1 MTTALKVKTSSL
13 PGSRLALEVGVP
25 ADRCKASYEAAVERL
40 SRSVRL
46 PGFRK
51 GRVPKPVLLQ
61 QIGPLR
67 VKASALE
74 DLVDSVLR
82 DAVEQE
88 KVEVLGQ
95 PSLSGNFEELLEKFD
110 PAKELVVTLEMDV
123 APTPTLK
130 STKGLSAE
138 AESVAYDPARV
149 DELLDQSRRQ
159 LATLVPVSDRA
170 AAMGDVAVVSFSGV
184 FSDDKSAI
192 EGGSANGLDVELEE
206 GRMISGFVEGVVGM
220 KPGDKKDVD
229 CQFPDDY
236 PEETCRGRKALF
248 SISLDEL
255 KGRELPELDDA
266 FAQQASDK
274 KTLSELR
281 EDLENRLK
289 QDAEQRQ
296 KNNRHEALLKALVD
310 QLEVEL
316 PESLIKEE
324 INSLLQ
330 ETAAQMAQQGMDVKK
345 LFTPETVQNLAQASR
360 GEATERLQRSLAL
373 KALAKAEGISVAD
386 KDLEAKIKEVS
397 AGFSDTN
404 KIDPQRLRDAVAED
418 LLRET
423 LLSWLEENAK
433 LTMVDPASEDKPA
446 KASKAKSS
454 KAKAEKE
461 PAAEG
466 QAKAKPAAK
475 TSKSKT
481 KAAEKLITPID

>member
-25 ADRCKASYEAAVERL
+25 AGRCKASYEAAVERL

-248 SISLDEL
+248 SITLDEL
-255 KGRELPELDDA
+255 KGRELPALDDA

-281 EDLENRLK
+281 EDLESRLK

-446 KASKAKSS
+446 KASKAKTS

-481 KAAEKLITPID
+481 KAAE

>member
-25 ADRCKASYEAAVERL
+25 AGRCKASYEAAVDKL

-123 APTPTLK
+123 APTPMLK

-236 PEETCRGRKALF
+236 PQETCRGRKALF

-255 KGRELPELDDA
+255 KGRELPALDDA

-316 PESLIKEE
+316 PESPIKEE

-386 KDLEAKIKEVS
+386 KDLDAKIKEVS

-404 KIDPQRLRDAVAED
+404 RIDPQRLRDAVAED

-423 LLSWLEENAK
+423 LLNWLEENAK
-433 LTMVDPASEDKPA
+433 LTMVEPAAEGKPA
-446 KASKAKSS
+446 KASKAKTT
-454 KAKAEKE
+454 KAKVEKE

-466 QAKAKPAAK
+466 KAKAKPAAK
-475 TSKSKT
+475 TSKAKT
-481 KAAEKLITPID
+481 KAAE

>member
-25 ADRCKASYEAAVERL
+25 AGRCKASYEAAVERL

-255 KGRELPELDDA
+255 KGRELPALDDA

-446 KASKAKSS
+446 KASKAKTS

-481 KAAEKLITPID
+481 KAAE

>member
-25 ADRCKASYEAAVERL
+25 AGRCKASYEAAMDKL

-51 GRVPKPVLLQ
+51 GKVPKPVLLQ

-74 DLVDSVLR
+74 ELVDSVLR
-82 DAVEQE
+82 DAVAQE

-170 AAMGDVAVVSFSGV
+170 AAMGDVAVVSFTGV

-220 KPGDKKDVD
+220 KTGDKKDVE

-236 PEETCRGRKALF
+236 PEEVCRGRKALF
-248 SISLDEL
+248 AITLDEL
-255 KGRELPELDDA
+255 KGRELPALDDA

-274 KTLSELR
+274 KTLNELR
-281 EDLENRLK
+281 EDLETRLK

-310 QLEVEL
+310 QLDVEL
-316 PESLIKEE
+316 PESMIKEE

-345 LFTPETVQNLAQASR
+345 LFTPETVQNLAEASR

-373 KALAKAEGISVAD
+373 KALAKAEDISVAD
-386 KDLEAKIKEVS
+386 QDLEAKIKEVS

-433 LTMVDPASEDKPA
+433 LTMVEAETEDKPV
-446 KASKAKSS
+446 KTTKS
-454 KAKAEKE
+454 
-461 PAAEG
+461 
-466 QAKAKPAAK
+466 KPAAK
-475 TSKSKT
+475 TSKAKADKEPASEAKTKEKPAAKASKSKA
-481 KAAEKLITPID
+481 KAAE

>member
-25 ADRCKASYEAAVERL
+25 AGRCKASYEAAVDKL

-236 PEETCRGRKALF
+236 PQETCRGRKALF

-255 KGRELPELDDA
+255 KGRELPALDDA

-386 KDLEAKIKEVS
+386 KDLDAKIKEVS

-423 LLSWLEENAK
+423 LLNWLEENAK
-433 LTMVDPASEDKPA
+433 LTMVEPAAEGKPA
-446 KASKAKSS
+446 KASKAKTA

-461 PAAEG
+461 PAAEAK
-466 QAKAKPAAK
+466 AKAKPAAK
-475 TSKSKT
+475 TSKAKT
-481 KAAEKLITPID
+481 KAAE

>member
-25 ADRCKASYEAAVERL
+25 AGRCKASYEAAVDRL

-82 DAVEQE
+82 DAIEQE

-95 PSLSGNFEELLEKFD
+95 PSLSSNFEELLEKFD
-110 PAKELVVTLEMDV
+110 PAKELVVSLEMDV

-248 SISLDEL
+248 SITLDEL
-255 KGRELPELDDA
+255 KGRELPALDDA

-433 LTMVDPASEDKPA
+433 LTMVEPAAEGIPA
-446 KASKAKSS
+446 KASKAKTS

-466 QAKAKPAAK
+466 KAKAKPAAK
-475 TSKSKT
+475 TSKAKT
-481 KAAEKLITPID
+481 KAAE

>member
-25 ADRCKASYEAAVERL
+25 AGRCKASYEAAVDRL

-255 KGRELPELDDA
+255 KGRELPALDDA

-281 EDLENRLK
+281 EDLESRLK

-433 LTMVDPASEDKPA
+433 LTMVEPASEDKPA

-454 KAKAEKE
+454 KTKAEKE

-475 TSKSKT
+475 TSKAKT
-481 KAAEKLITPID
+481 KAAE

>member
-25 ADRCKASYEAAVERL
+25 AGRCKASYEAAVDRL

-82 DAVEQE
+82 DAIEQE

-95 PSLSGNFEELLEKFD
+95 PSLSSNFEELLEKFD

-184 FSDDKSAI
+184 FGDDKSAI

-255 KGRELPELDDA
+255 KGRELPALDDA

-433 LTMVDPASEDKPA
+433 LTMVEPDAEGKPA
-446 KASKAKSS
+446 KASKAKTS

-466 QAKAKPAAK
+466 KTKAKPAAK
-475 TSKSKT
+475 TSKSKA
-481 KAAEKLITPID
+481 KADD

>member
-25 ADRCKASYEAAVERL
+25 AGRCKASYEAAVDRL

-82 DAVEQE
+82 DAIEQE

-95 PSLSGNFEELLEKFD
+95 PSLSSNFEELLEKFD

-255 KGRELPELDDA
+255 KGRELPALDDA

-386 KDLEAKIKEVS
+386 KDLDAKIKEVS

-433 LTMVDPASEDKPA
+433 LTMVEPAAEGKPA
-446 KASKAKSS
+446 KASKAKTS

-475 TSKSKT
+475 TSKAKT
-481 KAAEKLITPID
+481 KAAE

>member
-25 ADRCKASYEAAVERL
+25 AGRCKASYEAAVERL

-481 KAAEKLITPID
+481 KAAE

>member
-25 ADRCKASYEAAVERL
+25 AGRCTASYEAAVERL

-255 KGRELPELDDA
+255 KGRELPALDDA

-281 EDLENRLK
+281 EDLESRLK

-481 KAAEKLITPID
+481 KAAE

>member
-25 ADRCKASYEAAVERL
+25 AGRCKASYEAAVERL

-255 KGRELPELDDA
+255 KGRELPALDDA

-281 EDLENRLK
+281 EDLESRLK

-404 KIDPQRLRDAVAED
+404 KIDPQRRRDAVAED

-475 TSKSKT
+475 TSKAKT
-481 KAAEKLITPID
+481 KAAE

>member
-25 ADRCKASYEAAVERL
+25 AGRCKASYEAAVERL

-255 KGRELPELDDA
+255 KGRELPALDDA

-475 TSKSKT
+475 TSKAKT
-481 KAAEKLITPID
+481 KAAE

>member
-25 ADRCKASYEAAVERL
+25 AGRCKASYEAAVDRL

-82 DAVEQE
+82 DAIEQE

-95 PSLSGNFEELLEKFD
+95 PSLSSNFEELLEKFD
-110 PAKELVVTLEMDV
+110 PAKELVVSLEMDV

-255 KGRELPELDDA
+255 KGRELPALDDA

-433 LTMVDPASEDKPA
+433 LTMVEPAAEGKPA
-446 KASKAKSS
+446 KATKAKAKTS

-466 QAKAKPAAK
+466 KTKAKPAAK
-475 TSKSKT
+475 TSKSKA
-481 KAAEKLITPID
+481 KAAE

>member
-25 ADRCKASYEAAVERL
+25 AGRCKASYEAAVDRL

-82 DAVEQE
+82 DAIEQE

-95 PSLSGNFEELLEKFD
+95 PSLSSNFEELLEKFD

-184 FSDDKSAI
+184 FGDDKSAI

-255 KGRELPELDDA
+255 KGRELPALDDA

-433 LTMVDPASEDKPA
+433 LTMVEPDAEGKPA
-446 KASKAKSS
+446 KAS

-466 QAKAKPAAK
+466 KTKAKPAAK
-475 TSKSKT
+475 TSKSKA
-481 KAAEKLITPID
+481 KADD

>member
-1 MTTALKVKTSSL
+1 MTTTLKVKTSSL

-25 ADRCKASYEAAVERL
+25 AGRCKASYEAAVERL

-255 KGRELPELDDA
+255 KGRELPALDDA

-281 EDLENRLK
+281 EDLESRLK

-481 KAAEKLITPID
+481 KAAE

>member
-25 ADRCKASYEAAVERL
+25 AGRCKASYEAAVERL

-255 KGRELPELDDA
+255 KGRELPALDDA

-281 EDLENRLK
+281 EDLESRLR

-475 TSKSKT
+475 TSKAKT
-481 KAAEKLITPID
+481 KAAE

>member
-1 MTTALKVKTSSL
+1 
-13 PGSRLALEVGVP
+13 
-25 ADRCKASYEAAVERL
+25 
-40 SRSVRL
+40 
-46 PGFRK
+46 
-51 GRVPKPVLLQ
+51 VLLQ

-95 PSLSGNFEELLEKFD
+95 PSLSGNFEELLERFD
-110 PAKELVVTLEMDV
+110 PAKELVLTLEMDV

-248 SISLDEL
+248 SITLDEL
-255 KGRELPELDDA
+255 KGRELPALDDA

-281 EDLENRLK
+281 EDLESRLK

-433 LTMVDPASEDKPA
+433 LTMVEPASEDKPA

-475 TSKSKT
+475 TSKAKT
-481 KAAEKLITPID
+481 KAAE

>member
-1 MTTALKVKTSSL
+1 
-13 PGSRLALEVGVP
+13 
-25 ADRCKASYEAAVERL
+25 
-40 SRSVRL
+40 
-46 PGFRK
+46 
-51 GRVPKPVLLQ
+51 
-61 QIGPLR
+61 
-67 VKASALE
+67 
-74 DLVDSVLR
+74 
-82 DAVEQE
+82 
-88 KVEVLGQ
+88 
-95 PSLSGNFEELLEKFD
+95 
-110 PAKELVVTLEMDV
+110 
-123 APTPTLK
+123 
-130 STKGLSAE
+130 
-138 AESVAYDPARV
+138 
-149 DELLDQSRRQ
+149 
-159 LATLVPVSDRA
+159 
-170 AAMGDVAVVSFSGV
+170 
-184 FSDDKSAI
+184 
-192 EGGSANGLDVELEE
+192 
-206 GRMISGFVEGVVGM
+206 MISGFVEGVVGM

-248 SISLDEL
+248 SITLDEL
-255 KGRELPELDDA
+255 KGRELPALDDA

-281 EDLENRLK
+281 EDLESRLK

-373 KALAKAEGISVAD
+373 KALAKAEDISVAD

-404 KIDPQRLRDAVAED
+404 NIDPQRLRDAVAED

-433 LTMVDPASEDKPA
+433 LTMVEPASEDKPA

-475 TSKSKT
+475 TSKAKT
-481 KAAEKLITPID
+481 KAAE

>member
-25 ADRCKASYEAAVERL
+25 AGRCKASYEAAVERL

-248 SISLDEL
+248 SITLDEL
-255 KGRELPELDDA
+255 KGRELPALDDA

-281 EDLENRLK
+281 EDLESRLK

-433 LTMVDPASEDKPA
+433 LTMVEPASEDKPA

-454 KAKAEKE
+454 KTKAEKE

-475 TSKSKT
+475 TSKSKA
-481 KAAEKLITPID
+481 KAAE

>member
-25 ADRCKASYEAAVERL
+25 AGRCKASYEAAVERL

-255 KGRELPELDDA
+255 KGRELPALDDA

-281 EDLENRLK
+281 EDLESRLK

-330 ETAAQMAQQGMDVKK
+330 ETAAQMAQQGMDIKK
-345 LFTPETVQNLAQASR
+345 LFTPETVRNLAEASR

-481 KAAEKLITPID
+481 KAAE

>member
-25 ADRCKASYEAAVERL
+25 AGRCKASYEAAVERL

-373 KALAKAEGISVAD
+373 KALSKAEGISVAD

-481 KAAEKLITPID
+481 KAAE

>member
-25 ADRCKASYEAAVERL
+25 AGRCKASYEAAVDRL

-110 PAKELVVTLEMDV
+110 PAKELVLTLEMDV

-248 SISLDEL
+248 SITLDEL
-255 KGRELPELDDA
+255 KGRELPALDDA

-281 EDLENRLK
+281 EDLESRLK

-404 KIDPQRLRDAVAED
+404 NIDPQRLRDAVAED

-433 LTMVDPASEDKPA
+433 LTMVEPASEDKPA

-475 TSKSKT
+475 TSKAKT
-481 KAAEKLITPID
+481 KAAE

>member
-25 ADRCKASYEAAVERL
+25 AGRCKASYEAAVDRL

-82 DAVEQE
+82 DAIKQE

-95 PSLSGNFEELLEKFD
+95 PSLSSNFEELLEKFD

-138 AESVAYDPARV
+138 AESVAYDLARV

-159 LATLVPVSDRA
+159 LATLVPVSDRT

-255 KGRELPELDDA
+255 KGRELPALDDA

-433 LTMVDPASEDKPA
+433 LTMVEPDAEGKPA
-446 KASKAKSS
+446 KATKAKTS

-466 QAKAKPAAK
+466 KTKAKPAAK
-475 TSKSKT
+475 TSKSKA
-481 KAAEKLITPID
+481 KADD

>member
-25 ADRCKASYEAAVERL
+25 AGRCKASYEAAVERL

-255 KGRELPELDDA
+255 KGRELPALDDA

-281 EDLENRLK
+281 EDLESRLK

-481 KAAEKLITPID
+481 KAAE

>member
-25 ADRCKASYEAAVERL
+25 AGRCKASYEAAVERL

-433 LTMVDPASEDKPA
+433 LTMVEPASEDKPA

-481 KAAEKLITPID
+481 KAAE

>member
-25 ADRCKASYEAAVERL
+25 AGRCKASYEAAVDKL

-236 PEETCRGRKALF
+236 PQETCRGRKALF

-255 KGRELPELDDA
+255 KGRELPALDDA

-386 KDLEAKIKEVS
+386 KDLDAKIKEVS

-423 LLSWLEENAK
+423 LLNWLEENAK
-433 LTMVDPASEDKPA
+433 LTMVEPAAEGKPA
-446 KASKAKSS
+446 KPSKAKTS

-466 QAKAKPAAK
+466 KAKAKPAAK
-475 TSKSKT
+475 TSKAKT
-481 KAAEKLITPID
+481 KAAE

>member
-25 ADRCKASYEAAVERL
+25 AGRCKASYEAAVERL

-255 KGRELPELDDA
+255 KGRELPALDDA

-281 EDLENRLK
+281 EDLESRLK

-296 KNNRHEALLKALVD
+296 KNNCHEALLKALVD

-446 KASKAKSS
+446 KASKAKTS

-481 KAAEKLITPID
+481 KAAE

>member
-25 ADRCKASYEAAVERL
+25 AGRCKASYEAAVERL

-255 KGRELPELDDA
+255 KGRELPALDDA

-281 EDLENRLK
+281 EDLESRLK

-433 LTMVDPASEDKPA
+433 LTMVEPASEDKPA

-454 KAKAEKE
+454 KPKAEKE

-475 TSKSKT
+475 TSKAKT
-481 KAAEKLITPID
+481 KAAE

>member
-25 ADRCKASYEAAVERL
+25 AGRCKASYEAAVDRL

-255 KGRELPELDDA
+255 KGRELPALDDA

-281 EDLENRLK
+281 EDLESRLK

-446 KASKAKSS
+446 KASKAKTS

-481 KAAEKLITPID
+481 KAAE

>member
-25 ADRCKASYEAAVERL
+25 AGRCKASYEAAVDKL

-236 PEETCRGRKALF
+236 PQETCRGRKALF

-255 KGRELPELDDA
+255 KGRELPALDDA

-386 KDLEAKIKEVS
+386 KDLDAKIKEVS

-423 LLSWLEENAK
+423 LLNWLEENAK
-433 LTMVDPASEDKPA
+433 LTMVEPAAEGKPA
-446 KASKAKSS
+446 KASKAKTT

-461 PAAEG
+461 PATEAK
-466 QAKAKPAAK
+466 AKAKPATK
-475 TSKSKT
+475 TSKAKT
-481 KAAEKLITPID
+481 KAAE

>member
-25 ADRCKASYEAAVERL
+25 AGRCKASYEAAVERL

-255 KGRELPELDDA
+255 KGRELPALDDA

-446 KASKAKSS
+446 KASKAKRS

-481 KAAEKLITPID
+481 KAAE

>member
-25 ADRCKASYEAAVERL
+25 AGRCKASYEAAVDRL

-255 KGRELPELDDA
+255 KGRELPALDDA

-281 EDLENRLK
+281 EDLESRLK

-446 KASKAKSS
+446 KASKAKTS
-454 KAKAEKE
+454 KAKDEKE

-475 TSKSKT
+475 TSKAKT
-481 KAAEKLITPID
+481 KAAE

>member
-25 ADRCKASYEAAVERL
+25 AGRCKASYEAAVERL

-255 KGRELPELDDA
+255 KGRELPALDDA

-281 EDLENRLK
+281 EDLESRLK

-373 KALAKAEGISVAD
+373 KALSKAEGISVAD

-481 KAAEKLITPID
+481 KAAE